1 MSHLVKTT
9 FLKKISKNYSKNKT
23 PSNANLSNKQH
34 VYTSFDD
41 TLDKI
46 ARLLKSHQSEFLSGE
61 ELSRS
66 LGISRAAVWKN
77 IKKLQSLG
85 YKIISKQK
93 SGYRLISKTNLMLP
107 WEISDGLQ
115 TETIGRKIYY
125 FDTIDSTQNFAL
137 KLALKPHENGS
148 IVISEQQTRG
158 RGRQNKKW
166 ASPKGGIWLSI
177 LLKPNFE
184 ISQASLFP
192 MLTSLALA
200 ISIEKVLR
208 LRPKLK
214 WPNDLTLDDKKVAG
228 ILVDASIESNQ
239 IDYLVIGVGIN
250 FKIQPSAITRIVKNS
265 KNFYGIT
272 TLVGKKEKSDPVP
285 LLQEF
290 LYELEQLYNKLIAGN
305 LHGIKSEW
313 EKRSSTIGR
322 KVKISSPNGEIKGK
336 AVGIDNDGALLIL
349 SKGKTQRLL
358 VGDISYQV

>member
-1 MSHLVKTT
+1 M
-9 FLKKISKNYSKNKT
+9 
-23 PSNANLSNKQH
+23 SNKQH

-46 ARLLKSHQSEFLSGE
+46 VRLLKSHQSGFLSGE
-61 ELSRS
+61 ELSKS
-66 LGISRAAVWKN
+66 LGLSRAAVWKN

-85 YKIISKQK
+85 YKIRSKQK
-93 SGYRLISKTNLMLP
+93 LGYRLITKTNLMLP
-107 WEISDGLQ
+107 WEISSGLQ

-125 FDTIDSTQNFAL
+125 FNTIDSTQNFAL
-137 KLALKPHENGS
+137 KLASKPRENGS
-148 IVISEQQTRG
+148 IVISEQQTHG
-158 RGRQNKKW
+158 RGRQNRKW
-166 ASPKGGIWLSI
+166 ASPRGGIWLSV

-192 MLTSLALA
+192 MLTSLALTV
-200 ISIEKVLR
+200 SIEKVLR

-239 IDYLVIGVGIN
+239 MDYLVIGVGIN
-250 FKIQPSAITRIVKNS
+250 FKIQPSAITKIVRNS
-265 KNFYGIT
+265 GNFYGVT
-272 TLVGKKEKSDPVP
+272 TLVGKKEKADPVL
-285 LLQEF
+285 LLQAF
-290 LYELEQLYNKLIAGN
+290 LYELEQLYNKLVANN

-313 EKRSSTIGR
+313 EKRSSTIGKNVR
-322 KVKISSPNGEIKGK
+322 ISSPSGEIKGK
-336 AVGIDNDGALLIL
+336 AIGIDNDGALLIS